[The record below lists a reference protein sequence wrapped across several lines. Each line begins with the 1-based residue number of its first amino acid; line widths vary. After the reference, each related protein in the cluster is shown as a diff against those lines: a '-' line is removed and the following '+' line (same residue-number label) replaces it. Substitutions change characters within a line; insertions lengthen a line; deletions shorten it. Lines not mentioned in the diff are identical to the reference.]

1 MVALTLDLNAM
12 SPKTKV
18 DEGAG
23 YPLQGGSCREGTLN
37 MENFCSDFVLRHVSV
52 LVRATTAVMNTM
64 T

>member
-12 SPKTKV
+12 SPKTKA

-23 YPLQGGSCREGTLN
+23 YPLRGGSCKEGTLN
-37 MENFCSDFVLRHVSV
+37 MEKVLLRFCFETCLC
-52 LVRATTAVMNTM
+52 LRATTAVMNTM